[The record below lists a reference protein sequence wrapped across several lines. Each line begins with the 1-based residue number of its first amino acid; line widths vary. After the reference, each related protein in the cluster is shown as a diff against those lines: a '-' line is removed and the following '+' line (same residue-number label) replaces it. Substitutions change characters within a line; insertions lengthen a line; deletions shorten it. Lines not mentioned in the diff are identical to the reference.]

1 MINSMRK
8 WRDGHPHKKKECPP
22 EWTKTKE
29 ENRLEKKKRKLK
41 KEALEWDDLDIQA
54 DLKYFMYVEHSLR
67 GDAKKDK
74 LIDE

>member
-1 MINSMRK
+1 MNKDKRGESFRK
-8 WRDGHPHKKKECPP
+8 DKQKV
-22 EWTKTKE
+22 
-29 ENRLEKKKRKLK
+29 K